1 MTLFPV
7 LVDVYH
13 KEQLVTKEEAEK
25 VVSDIRGWEWRWAE
39 VVITEDVVTAARIAD
54 ILDEYGFHNVAQ
66 HIRSKCVYSRLYKI
80 KIMYRIPLKRHNH
93 LQWNLSIMHTLG
105 P

>member
-25 VVSDIRGWEWRWAE
+25 VASRERMWIKVAATKD
-39 VVITEDVVTAARIAD
+39 DVTATRIAD
-54 ILDEYGFHNVAQ
+54 ILDKYGFNYSAR
-66 HIRSKCVYSRLYKI
+66 HIRGECMYSCLCI
-80 KIMYRIPLKRHNH
+80 LHRISLEGHNY
-93 LQWNLSIMHTLG
+93 LEY
-105 P
+105 

>member
-25 VVSDIRGWEWRWAE
+25 VASDEWDWKWRWERRWIE
-39 VVITEDVVTAARIAD
+39 VAVTKDVVTAARIGD
-54 ILDEYGFHNVAQ
+54 ILDKYGFNDVAQ
-66 HIRSKCVYSRLYKI
+66 HIRCKCVY
-80 KIMYRIPLKRHNH
+80 YRPCINTVQDSFEKT
-93 LQWNLSIMHTLG
+93 QLS
-105 P
+105 

>member
-25 VVSDIRGWEWRWAE
+25 AASCVWRWVE
-39 VVITEDVVTAARIAD
+39 VAVTKDVVTAARKSD
-54 ILDEYGFHNVAQ
+54 ILDKHGLHIVARR
-66 HIRSKCVYSRLYKI
+66 IRGKCVYFCRVCVEILCK
-80 KIMYRIPLKRHNH
+80 IPLERHNY
-93 LQWNLSIMHTLG
+93 LE
-105 P
+105 

>member
-25 VVSDIRGWEWRWAE
+25 VAFDGWDWERRWKEIA
-39 VVITEDVVTAARIAD
+39 VTKDASTATRIAD
-54 ILDEYGFHNVAQ
+54 ILDVYGFNDVAR
-66 HIRSKCVYSRLYKI
+66 HIRGKCVYSRLCV
-80 KIMYRIPLKRHNH
+80 
-93 LQWNLSIMHTLG
+93 
-105 P
+105 